1 MKLIIIYAIS
11 AALAVGAVVLT
22 MWLANFVKT
31 MFKKSNND

>member
-22 MWLANFVKT
+22 MWLADAI
-31 MFKKSNND
+31 KKLFNKE

>member
-22 MWLANFVKT
+22 MWLVDCIKR
-31 MFKKSNND
+31 MFGEE

>member
-22 MWLANFVKT
+22 MWLADAIKR
-31 MFKKSNND
+31 MFGEE